1 MSQAHVPL
9 LSQLESDLIGGQPTA
24 DILRK
29 LIVLGGRAESSE
41 LRNWASQELRGYA
54 DDSSLPEYR
63 KVQAIIQMDSLV
75 GSMQVSRQTIGPE
88 AFPKEIRE
96 QITTE
101 VSFRQG
107 IAEIQSMIKACG
119 EDQSIR
125 LGLPA
130 ETMLMRIMSRGSN
143 GARQVTGLYW
153 TVSITVLEGMVDQV
167 KTRLAELLGELRAAT
182 PPNREVPTPAETTNA
197 VNIVING
204 RGNSVQVAHATLGAT
219 RGGLW
224 KSEISDAEV
233 LPGVVGPEHVLRPPF
248 WRIYAELLSGLT
260 PHPPTSAHAR
270 NETEVLCLRRLKLL
284 RCLVSQGV
292 SPPHPEDVPYSVAFC
307 MDARFRSQR
316 ERKFHR

>member
-204 RGNSVQVAHATLGAT
+204 RGNSVQVAHATLGGTSSTGA
-219 RGGLW
+219 GG
-224 KSEISDAEV
+224 SGDAKKIERPFWTLGRRV
-233 LPGVVGPEHVLRPPF
+233 GAMVVGAATILGTF
-248 WRIYAELLSGLT
+248 LT
-260 PHPPTSAHAR
+260 WWQ
-270 NETEVLCLRRLKLL
+270 
-284 RCLVSQGV
+284 SQGGIQ
-292 SPPHPEDVPYSVAFC
+292 P
-307 MDARFRSQR
+307 
-316 ERKFHR
+316 